1 MNEEQEFVRNF
12 GEHLKEIRLKKGFS
26 QEILALDADIPVNQV
41 GRIERAEIKTT
52 LGTIYKLAAA
62 LQISPKEL
70 LDF

>member
-1 MNEEQEFVRNF
+1 MVDENEFIKQFGYNLRKIRMSRN
-12 GEHLKEIRLKKGFS
+12 LS
-26 QEILALDADIPVNQV
+26 QEMLAIDADIPVNQV

-52 LGTIYKLAAA
+52 LGTICKLANA

>member
-1 MNEEQEFVRNF
+1 MNEEQKFVRNF
-12 GEHLKEIRLKKGFS
+12 GKHLKEIRLKKGFS
-26 QEILALDADIPVNQV
+26 QEMLAIDADIPVNQV

-52 LGTIYKLAAA
+52 LGTIYKLANA

>member
-12 GEHLKEIRLKKGFS
+12 GEHLKEIRLQKGFS

-62 LQISPKEL
+62 LKIPPKEL